1 MQDNIQY
8 LSFKFFSKVICS
20 LPYSLVVR
28 IGRGLGLLYY
38 LAAKRQRE
46 RAIVQASSGLKI
58 SREQAEKNIRNL
70 FYNLGQMVL
79 EVLYTPKLT
88 AENIEQYVSIEGANY
103 LSEAL
108 KSGHGVVVLTA
119 HLGNWEWMAAA
130 LSFAGFPITTIAK
143 PQPNSQYTRILD
155 EYRAMTG
162 VEVFNRG
169 TSEIVKAARALKK
182 NKVLG
187 FLADQDG
194 GSEGIFV
201 DFFGKKASTPVGP
214 AVFARRFDSVIV
226 PIFTYRRPQGGHQVI
241 IEPPLDY
248 EKQVDEEQE
257 IYHNTVKMTKIIE
270 DVITAHPEDW
280 LWFMKR
286 WNTKYPIDQVQR

>member
-1 MQDNIQY
+1 MKGNIQY
-8 LSFKFFSKVICS
+8 LLLKTVSKLICL
-20 LPYSLVVR
+20 LPYSWIVH

-46 RAIVQASSGLKI
+46 RAIEQAISGLKI
-58 SREQAEKNIRNL
+58 SRQQAEKNIHNL
-70 FYNLGQMVL
+70 FYNLGQMVA

-88 AENIEQYVSIEGANY
+88 AENIEQYVSMEGADY

-108 KSGHGVVVLTA
+108 KLGHGVVVLTA
-119 HLGNWEWMAAA
+119 HIGNWEWMAAA

-155 EYRAMTG
+155 EYRAMAG
-162 VEVFNRG
+162 IEVFNRG
-169 TSEIVKAARALKK
+169 TSEIVRAARALKK

-194 GSEGIFV
+194 GSQGIFV

-214 AVFARRFDSVIV
+214 AIFAKKFDSVII
-226 PIFTYRRPQGGHQVI
+226 PIFAYRRPQGGHHVV

-248 EKQVDEEQE
+248 ERQVSDEQE
-257 IYHNTVKMTKIIE
+257 IYQNTVKMTKIIE
-270 DVITAHPEDW
+270 EAVTAHPEDW

-286 WNTKYPIDQVQR
+286 WNTKYPIEQV